1 MKKEMMR
8 KVVVV
13 FAVLSAVGMGL
24 VALPL
29 EYADGTAALALPIV
43 GGGDFRCGSGIFPGG
58 NVPAQPGL
66 KSKRHI
72 KKPVEQIST
81 G

>member
-1 MKKEMMR
+1 MKKEMMV

-43 GGGDFRCGSGIFPGG
+43 GGAIF
-58 NVPAQPGL
+58 AAAL
-66 KSKRHI
+66 AFFL
-72 KKPVEQIST
+72 VEMFQLNQA
-81 G
+81 

>member
-1 MKKEMMR
+1 MKKEMMG

-29 EYADGTAALALPIV
+29 EYADGTAALVLPIV
-43 GGGDFRCGSGIFPGG
+43 GGAIF
-58 NVPAQPGL
+58 AAAL
-66 KSKRHI
+66 AFFL
-72 KKPVEQIST
+72 VEMFQFNQA
-81 G
+81 

>member
-29 EYADGTAALALPIV
+29 EYADGTAALVLPIV
-43 GGGDFRCGSGIFPGG
+43 GGAIF
-58 NVPAQPGL
+58 AAAL
-66 KSKRHI
+66 AFFL
-72 KKPVEQIST
+72 VEMFQLNQA
-81 G
+81 